1 VETKLLRRPSFK
13 NGFPANCHFW
23 GTNGG
28 INSTNRKTPF
38 TVDLSADLVIFAAQK
53 NLL

>member
-1 VETKLLRRPSFK
+1 VGTKLLLSLSIK

-28 INSTNRKTPF
+28 MNSTNRKTSF
-38 TVDLSADLVIFAAQK
+38 TGDLSVVLVIFAAQK
-53 NLL
+53 KLL